1 MSAAAVADRPQTA
14 SQPWKPKSKQRHGN
28 GGNEILA
35 DDDENSPPLQKQRQN
50 VVAAARDS
58 PQRLL
63 AAAAEELR
71 SDGSPLLHLA
81 IKELPAAKHP
91 LENRWSMWYYKNDK
105 AKDWSSNLRFL
116 ASCDTVEDFW
126 GLYNHLKAPSGLPAG
141 CDYSFFKEGIK
152 PMWEDPKNVKGG
164 RWLINTNRQQRSYEL
179 DKYWME
185 ALLCLVGESFDP
197 NSDEICGAVV
207 NIRPKGDKLAIWTAD
222 AEKKSQVMA
231 IGKLMRTRL
240 NVSRAIQIDFQAH
253 KDTITKSGS
262 TTKKRYIV

>member
-71 SDGSPLLHLA
+71 SDGSPPLHLA

-116 ASCDTVEDFW
+116 ASCDTVEVRRTERAKQRDR
-126 GLYNHLKAPSGLPAG
+126 H
-141 CDYSFFKEGIK
+141 
-152 PMWEDPKNVKGG
+152 G
-164 RWLINTNRQQRSYEL
+164 RGENEL
-179 DKYWME
+179 E
-185 ALLCLVGESFDP
+185 
-197 NSDEICGAVV
+197 
-207 NIRPKGDKLAIWTAD
+207 
-222 AEKKSQVMA
+222 
-231 IGKLMRTRL
+231 
-240 NVSRAIQIDFQAH
+240 
-253 KDTITKSGS
+253 
-262 TTKKRYIV
+262 